1 MKDKKRHWLW
11 NIVIVVT
18 VIICLTAFILHSQNW
33 TREEKDSLLLISGF
47 YSTDLRYSEIV
58 NVSMVSKLPEMERI
72 SGFSVWAVEK
82 GIFKDTLQGLEDI
95 RVYVDDLKLPKI
107 KVERK
112 ENSMIFFNF
121 KDSLRTVEYFELL
134 SGKITE
140 VTPKQ

>member
-1 MKDKKRHWLW
+1 MKYKKRHWLW

-18 VIICLTAFILHSQNW
+18 VIICLTAFILHGQNW
-33 TREEKDSLLLISGF
+33 TREEKDSLLLFSGF
-47 YSTDLRYSEIV
+47 YFTELRYSEIV
-58 NVSMVSKLPEMERI
+58 NVSMVSKLPEMERL
-72 SGFSVWAVEK
+72 SGFSVWTVEK

-121 KDSLRTVEYFELL
+121 KDSLKTVEYFELL
-134 SGKITE
+134 SRKITE
-140 VTPKQ
+140 AKPKQ